1 MTPDKKPFFAA
12 TYLPKHSRSTILG
25 LMELLP
31 QVVQLWK
38 NERSKIISS
47 SENISQ
53 WVREQ
58 VNKEKEEMVSTE
70 AFHQAFEYFSQSFD
84 SNYGG
89 FGSAPKFP
97 SPHNLL
103 FLLRYHI
110 MTSNDKPLQIVEKT
124 LDGMCRGGLY
134 DHIGFGFSRYSTDK
148 KWLVPHF
155 EKMLYDNALLAM
167 AYLEAYQL
175 TNKELYGR
183 IAAEVLTYIIRDMV
197 SPEGGFYSA
206 EDADSE
212 GEEGKFY
219 LWTASEVKSI
229 LGDKDGQLYCSLY
242 DINDRGNFE
251 GKNIPNLISKGIS
264 ESVRAEIESLRQQ
277 LFTYREKRV
286 HPYKDD
292 KILTSWNGLMIAAM
306 AIGSRVLG
314 DDRYYQTA
322 RNAADFI
329 LQHLRRPDGRL
340 LARYREGESLYPA
353 YAADYAF
360 LVWGLI
366 ELYQAGFEAKYLQ
379 TALELNDDL
388 IKFFWD
394 SENGG
399 LFINGEDSE
408 QLLARPK
415 EDYDGAMPSSNSV
428 AALNFLRLA
437 RITGDSSLENMADQQ
452 LKAFGSAVS
461 DIPAAHSFFIVAAM
475 FSQNPSQEIVITGR
489 RDEIDSREILE
500 AINDR
505 FLPGTLVILNDIY
518 NKEIQEVIPFIKDM
532 KMVDG
537 RATAYIC
544 SKYSCQEPIIDIE
557 KFVTVLL

>member
-1 MTPDKKPFFAA
+1 M
-12 TYLPKHSRSTILG
+12 S
-25 LMELLP
+25 
-31 QVVQLWK
+31 
-38 NERSKIISS
+38 
-47 SENISQ
+47 
-53 WVREQ
+53 
-58 VNKEKEEMVSTE
+58 
-70 AFHQAFEYFSQSFD
+70 
-84 SNYGG
+84 
-89 FGSAPKFP
+89 
-97 SPHNLL
+97 
-103 FLLRYHI
+103 
-110 MTSNDKPLQIVEKT
+110 LQMVEKT
-124 LDGMCRGGLY
+124 LDGMCRGGIY

-148 KWLVPHF
+148 KWRVPHF

-183 IAAEVLTYIIRDMV
+183 IAAEVLTYVNRDMV

-206 EDADSE
+206 EDADAE

-219 LWTASEVKSI
+219 LWTTSEVKSI
-229 LGDKDGQLYCSLY
+229 LGEKDGQLFCSLY
-242 DINDRGNFE
+242 DINDQGNFE

-264 ESVRAEIESLRQQ
+264 ESGRAEIESLRQK
-277 LFTYREKRV
+277 LFAYREKRV

-475 FSQNPSQEIVITGR
+475 FSQNPSQEIVIMA
-489 RDEIDSREILE
+489 D
-500 AINDR
+500 
-505 FLPGTLVILNDIY
+505 V
-518 NKEIQEVIPFIKDM
+518 M
-532 KMVDG
+532 K
-537 RATAYIC
+537 
-544 SKYSCQEPIIDIE
+544 
-557 KFVTVLL
+557 